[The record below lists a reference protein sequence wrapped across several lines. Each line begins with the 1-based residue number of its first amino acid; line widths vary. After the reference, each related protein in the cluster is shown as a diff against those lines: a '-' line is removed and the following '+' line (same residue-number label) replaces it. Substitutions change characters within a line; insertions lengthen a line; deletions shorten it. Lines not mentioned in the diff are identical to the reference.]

1 MSVFYKKLN
10 DNDYNYQIKYISEGE
25 GKMNKKVAAI
35 MAALLVVIVGVFS
48 IGMKKEKAP
57 EVAEST
63 KVTVTDANGEQ
74 VELNKNP
81 QRVVV
86 FDHGVADILHNMD
99 VEIVG
104 LAKGKKLPEVISYY
118 DDEKYANVGS
128 LKEPDFEAIKAL
140 NPDLIIISGR
150 QAEMAEDFEEIA
162 QTVNLATDGTKYL
175 ASFKSNVESLGKI
188 FDKEDKVSEL
198 ISGIE
203 KKVADLNKTI
213 TEKKLNA
220 TTVLTSE
227 GNLSVFSGE
236 SRFGMIYNELGF
248 ANPDDKIEASTHGQQ
263 VSFEYLLEHDAQ
275 YIFVVSK
282 DAAIGG
288 DADSSVL
295 DNDIVK
301 NTSAYKN
308 GKVINLNSEAWYLVS
323 GGIDSTNIMLDE
335 IANAIK

>member
-263 VSFEYLLEHDAQ
+263 VSFEYFLEHDAQ

-282 DAAIGG
+282 DAVIGG

>member
-128 LKEPDFEAIKAL
+128 LKEPDFEEIKAL
-140 NPDLIIISGR
+140 N
-150 QAEMAEDFEEIA
+150 
-162 QTVNLATDGTKYL
+162 TD
-175 ASFKSNVESLGKI
+175 
-188 FDKEDKVSEL
+188 
-198 ISGIE
+198 
-203 KKVADLNKTI
+203 
-213 TEKKLNA
+213 
-220 TTVLTSE
+220 
-227 GNLSVFSGE
+227 
-236 SRFGMIYNELGF
+236 
-248 ANPDDKIEASTHGQQ
+248 
-263 VSFEYLLEHDAQ
+263 
-275 YIFVVSK
+275 
-282 DAAIGG
+282 
-288 DADSSVL
+288 
-295 DNDIVK
+295 
-301 NTSAYKN
+301 
-308 GKVINLNSEAWYLVS
+308 
-323 GGIDSTNIMLDE
+323 
-335 IANAIK
+335 

>member
-203 KKVADLNKTI
+203 KKVADLISKGETNYEI
-213 TEKKLNA
+213 MEKLSISKHTLKA
-220 TTVLTSE
+220 HIGSLYSKYGLTSLNTRE
-227 GNLSVFSGE
+227 NAVKRLRFVLKYLSAKNYGE
-236 SRFGMIYNELGF
+236 R
-248 ANPDDKIEASTHGQQ
+248 
-263 VSFEYLLEHDAQ
+263 
-275 YIFVVSK
+275 
-282 DAAIGG
+282 
-288 DADSSVL
+288 SVE
-295 DNDIVK
+295 
-301 NTSAYKN
+301 
-308 GKVINLNSEAWYLVS
+308 VI
-323 GGIDSTNIMLDE
+323 
-335 IANAIK
+335 